1 MAGSD
6 KPLTGKRIV
15 VTRAPAQAAE
25 LARALEIMGA
35 EVLPLPMVTFAPP
48 DDWNAVDAALGA
60 WAQFD
65 WVLFTSQNAVRFL
78 AGRATQLGATSQFAA
93 AKPKT
98 AVVGPA
104 TAAAA
109 SAEGFRV
116 DYVSKE
122 HSGAS
127 LARELRDALAG
138 KSVLLPRSDLADG
151 RLPDALREFGARATE
166 VVAYRTVAPN
176 SADPAI
182 LAAVHAG
189 RADAIL
195 FSSASAFRNFA
206 ALLGAEGLEKLS
218 ERVAFAAIGPTTAAA
233 MRGAGVRVEIEAEE
247 STVDALARSLAH
259 YFERASHAARHA

>member
-6 KPLTGKRIV
+6 KPLAGKRIV
-15 VTRAPAQAAE
+15 VTRAPAQAGE
-25 LARALEIMGA
+25 LARSLEIKGA
-35 EVLPLPMVTFAPP
+35 EVLLLPMVAFALP
-48 DDWNAVDAALGA
+48 DDWNPVDAALRT

-78 AGRATQLGATSQFAA
+78 QGRATQLGATSQFAA
-93 AKPKT
+93 TTPKT
-98 AVVGPA
+98 AAVGPA

-116 DYVSKE
+116 DYVAE
-122 HSGAS
+122 EQSGAA

-138 KSVLLPRSDLADG
+138 QRVLLPRSNLADN
-151 RLPDALREFGARATE
+151 RLPDALREFCARVTE

-182 LAAVHAG
+182 LAVVRSG

-206 ALLGAEGLEKLS
+206 IFLGAEELEKLS
-218 ERVAFAAIGPTTAAA
+218 GRVAFAAIGPTTAAA
-233 MRGAGVRVEIEAEE
+233 MRGAGARVEIETEE
-247 STVDALARSLAH
+247 SSADALARSLAH
-259 YFERASHAARHA
+259 YFERASHAARRA